1 MGQHNSP
8 FLSKFGTSMHWFAMH
23 STKINFTKKL
33 NEDIFLN
40 MFLPLFFKKTFLNK
54 TLFTTAIKEFFSKK
68 HKSKLNFH
76 IVFFS
81 KLWLMRYQNKIIV
94 TFFTYNPKNLKGKI
108 LQKNNLSNKQILDI
122 LGKAVNETN
131 QYQLH

>member
-8 FLSKFGTSMHWFAMH
+8 LLSKFGTSMHWFAMH

-54 TLFTTAIKEFFSKK
+54 TLFSIIIKEFFLKKSKT
-68 HKSKLNFH
+68 KLNFYF
-76 IVFFS
+76 VFFS
-81 KLWLMRYQNKIIV
+81 KLWLMRYQNKVIIV
-94 TFFTYNPKNLKGKI
+94 FFTYNPKIKKLKTSQTSSLLNKQLFKI
-108 LQKNNLSNKQILDI
+108 L
-122 LGKAVNETN
+122 TN
-131 QYQLH
+131 QTTASSQYSLL